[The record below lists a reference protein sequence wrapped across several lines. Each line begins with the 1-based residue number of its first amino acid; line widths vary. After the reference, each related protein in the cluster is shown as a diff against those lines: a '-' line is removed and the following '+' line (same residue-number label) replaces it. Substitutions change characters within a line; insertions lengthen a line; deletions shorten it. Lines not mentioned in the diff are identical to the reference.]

1 MGGDQFCLRC
11 NGTIQ
16 EWSRPFETGKSL
28 LKVGWCSWCITNS
41 IHELESD
48 NIVRRN
54 YYKCLQCN
62 NRTLEC
68 IKCPAMARGG
78 FMWND
83 KLCCVCKGEDKR
95 KAKAPTW
102 ETMKTKRDAICR
114 QRDLE
119 RVVAELQR
127 ESVYREKANKEGV
140 LRPFLLLVSMPPM
153 LRNQISCQL
162 GWSIFAED
170 YFGDSHAEAYHILN
184 DSRSGM
190 QARANQSYERLN
202 PLAHNCNWYDIL
214 IRVMQSAFHHDMK
227 HESYS
232 ISQPAC
238 QKAGSSLIQDA
249 EVNFIVLLSRHLKAE
264 IERNKEKQATKKH
277 IIPVKSEKKNLS
289 DDDVP
294 SPEPF
299 PLNKYNSYIPNETPF
314 PENVAV
320 EEEIDE
326 NVEVTDKERQV
337 AFDVLNNIKEAS
349 ENLAQKR
356 EQVLGSVEA
365 GTAGSA
371 VAQAMKTS
379 ADEEAISDKPTK
391 MKETDL
397 DESIAYIKSMILKN
411 TGIQREEVG
420 EYAIQLGM
428 TCAGIS
434 KLSVSIMCLKLGAV
448 LLPSTA
454 GVALPAAAALS
465 LLSTPMFIIG
475 VFSLATG
482 AIKLGFGSSEGRL
495 LSPVIT
501 ILNQR
506 LLLAIEDINIDDYY

>member
-162 GWSIFAED
+162 GWSIFAEGNI
-170 YFGDSHAEAYHILN
+170 YFHNPCTFYSRQQAYLQTE
-184 DSRSGM
+184 GEM
-190 QARANQSYERLN
+190 CF
-202 PLAHNCNWYDIL
+202 P
-214 IRVMQSAFHHDMK
+214 K
-227 HESYS
+227 
-232 ISQPAC
+232 
-238 QKAGSSLIQDA
+238 KAL
-249 EVNFIVLLSRHLKAE
+249 
-264 IERNKEKQATKKH
+264 
-277 IIPVKSEKKNLS
+277 
-289 DDDVP
+289 
-294 SPEPF
+294 
-299 PLNKYNSYIPNETPF
+299 
-314 PENVAV
+314 
-320 EEEIDE
+320 
-326 NVEVTDKERQV
+326 
-337 AFDVLNNIKEAS
+337 
-349 ENLAQKR
+349 
-356 EQVLGSVEA
+356 
-365 GTAGSA
+365 
-371 VAQAMKTS
+371 
-379 ADEEAISDKPTK
+379 
-391 MKETDL
+391 
-397 DESIAYIKSMILKN
+397 
-411 TGIQREEVG
+411 
-420 EYAIQLGM
+420 
-428 TCAGIS
+428 
-434 KLSVSIMCLKLGAV
+434 
-448 LLPSTA
+448 
-454 GVALPAAAALS
+454 
-465 LLSTPMFIIG
+465 
-475 VFSLATG
+475 
-482 AIKLGFGSSEGRL
+482 
-495 LSPVIT
+495 
-501 ILNQR
+501 
-506 LLLAIEDINIDDYY
+506 